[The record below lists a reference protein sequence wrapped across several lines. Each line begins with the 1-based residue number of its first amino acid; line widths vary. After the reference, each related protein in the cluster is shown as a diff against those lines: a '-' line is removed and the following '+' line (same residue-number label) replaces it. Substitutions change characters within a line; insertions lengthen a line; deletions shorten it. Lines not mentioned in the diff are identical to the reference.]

1 MADGILPD
9 SCVPVWSE
17 RQKSMADVRLLELR
31 NTYKWGGGP
40 DKTILLSAEGHDPTR
55 VSTVVA
61 YVRDARD
68 QEFRIADKARARGL
82 TFYEIV
88 ERGKFDPRVLMAIR
102 DIIVRHDIN
111 LIHAHDYKSD
121 LFAYLARRWLW
132 RRRIALLSTAHAW
145 VMLGLRGEL
154 YRRLDLFLMQQFD
167 HLIAVSHATRDEMTA
182 AGLPATNMSVIHNAI
197 DTESWSLLRAST
209 DLRKELGLSAASPVI
224 GYVGRIMPEKD
235 LDTWLRAAALV
246 AEKYP
251 LARFVLVGE
260 GRDNVTLCHLQ
271 RLAAA
276 LGIGERVT
284 FAGYRENLLP
294 VYATLD
300 VFALTSRREGLPN
313 SILEAMAMRLP
324 VVTTDVAG
332 TKELVVD
339 GQTGFVVPQGDVSRL
354 AQCLVALLDD
364 AQLRRRMAQAS
375 RQRVEEEFS
384 FAQRLQRIEHL
395 YEWVLGLR
403 PDDIAQTHP
412 ANAAI

>member
-1 MADGILPD
+1 
-9 SCVPVWSE
+9 
-17 RQKSMADVRLLELR
+17 MADVRLLELR

-40 DKTILLSAEGHDPTR
+40 DKTILLSAERHDSTR

-61 YVRDARD
+61 YVRDAHD
-68 QEFRIADKARARGL
+68 QEFRLADKARARGL

-88 ERGKFDPRVLMAIR
+88 ERGKFDPRVLRAIR

-121 LFAYLARRWLW
+121 LFAYLVRRWLW
-132 RRRIALLSTAHAW
+132 RRRLALLSTAHAW
-145 VMLGLRGEL
+145 VMLGPRGEL
-154 YRRLDLFLMQQFD
+154 YRRLDLFLMRRFD

-182 AGLPATNMSVIHNAI
+182 AGLPATNISVIHNAI
-197 DTESWSLLRAST
+197 DTESWSRLRASAE
-209 DLRKELGLSAASPVI
+209 LRKELGLSAATPVI

-260 GRDNVTLCHLQ
+260 GRDNVTLSHLQ
-271 RLAAA
+271 RLAAT
-276 LGIGERVT
+276 LGLGERVS
-284 FAGYRENLLP
+284 FVGYREDLLP
-294 VYATLD
+294 VYAAFD
-300 VFALTSRREGLPN
+300 VFALTSCREGLPN

-332 TKELVVD
+332 AKELVID
-339 GQTGFVVPQGDVSRL
+339 GQTGFVVPQGGVSRL
-354 AQCLVALLDD
+354 AQCLVALVDD
-364 AQLRRRMAQAS
+364 EQLRLRLAQAG
-375 RQRVEEEFS
+375 RQRVEREFS
-384 FAQRLQRIEHL
+384 FTRRLQRIEHL

-403 PDDIAQTHP
+403 PNYIAQPHP
-412 ANAAI
+412 TDAAI